1 MNDVRRHTTLT
12 CGVFIMA
19 LAAHEISFN
28 GSILQ
33 RGFWLYVWEVKSKK
47 GDLWYYVG
55 RTGDNSSHNAQS
67 PFNRMGQHLGFA
79 ENSSMLRRHLAKKK
93 VDPVRC
99 SFRLIAVGP
108 IYPEEMKIDG
118 HWKRRDLVAAMEK
131 ALADEMTKAGYQVMN
146 SVKSRIR
153 LDARRYAK
161 VRRVFR
167 SKLSK
172 LPEKRDK

>member
-1 MNDVRRHTTLT
+1 M
-12 CGVFIMA
+12 
-19 LAAHEISFN
+19 
-28 GSILQ
+28 
-33 RGFWLYVWEVKSKK
+33 
-47 GDLWYYVG
+47 
-55 RTGDNSSHNAQS
+55 
-67 PFNRMGQHLGFA
+67 
-79 ENSSMLRRHLAKKK
+79 
-93 VDPVRC
+93 RC